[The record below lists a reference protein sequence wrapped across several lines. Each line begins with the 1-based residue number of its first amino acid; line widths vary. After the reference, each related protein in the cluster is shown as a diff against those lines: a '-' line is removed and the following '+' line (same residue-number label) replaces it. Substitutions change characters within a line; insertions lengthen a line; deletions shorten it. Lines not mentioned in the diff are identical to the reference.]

1 MALLTLALLLSIA
14 LQGCAFTYS
23 SDGLESSPE
32 DLKNGDVC
40 QDCTKIFELLVDML
54 SNADLQKKIMN
65 DIESVCALLP
75 GPTANLCKQEVEK
88 MFPLAINFVTAILKP
103 AEVCKLLGLCSSC
116 DKEQMLSYF
125 ANEAIQAAVRS
136 DNVKPSTE
144 CAFCTFLIKTLE
156 SLLPKERTES
166 AVIKLLEEICHILP
180 SSYRNQ
186 CETVID
192 KVTRTVL
199 DAILEHAT
207 PEAICHLMHFCK
219 GEESLLVDPCTLTTY
234 RCRDIKTAVRCGT
247 LFYCQKFAWKP
258 LKYNTI

>member
-1 MALLTLALLLSIA
+1 
-14 LQGCAFTYS
+14 
-23 SDGLESSPE
+23 
-32 DLKNGDVC
+32 
-40 QDCTKIFELLVDML
+40 
-54 SNADLQKKIMN
+54 MN

-88 MFPLAINFVTAILKP
+88 MFPLKP

-136 DNVKPSTE
+136 DNVSIYNLESHTGKEPLRVKASTE

-156 SLLPKERTES
+156 

-180 SSYRNQ
+180 SSYRSQ

-192 KVTRTVL
+192 KVTKTVL

-207 PEAICHLMHFCK
+207 PEAICHLMRFCK
-219 GEESLLVDPCTLTTY
+219 GEESLLVGQFALLFSLQRAFVIDLLSLCVVHNLS
-234 RCRDIKTAVRCGT
+234 RDQGVHV
-247 LFYCQKFAWKP
+247 L
-258 LKYNTI
+258 